1 MLGISSEDGLEVRK
15 MHRSDD
21 CLEQRLQ
28 GLCGSLQT
36 RSGRHSVLWHSGY
49 VQFGKKEDCEMNL
62 IYLGIVVFCVVAILV
77 RLYTEEKLD
86 DED

>member
-1 MLGISSEDGLEVRK
+1 
-15 MHRSDD
+15 
-21 CLEQRLQ
+21 
-28 GLCGSLQT
+28 
-36 RSGRHSVLWHSGY
+36 
-49 VQFGKKEDCEMNL
+49 MNL